1 MARDGLIVFHDHRTW
16 AATVSARSGWDPNT
30 SATSLAPENDS
41 IGYCISLVRE
51 HRPKSFVLDMQGSV
65 NGGVDDGLIMKV
77 NMSKEALRRVPLLW
91 DIFNVCPCATSAV
104 R

>member
-1 MARDGLIVFHDHRTW
+1 
-16 AATVSARSGWDPNT
+16 
-30 SATSLAPENDS
+30 
-41 IGYCISLVRE
+41 
-51 HRPKSFVLDMQGSV
+51 MQGSV